1 MEQNPDPKQK
11 TRLLKRLKADMA
23 DLPPALSGAA
33 KYIIDNPGDFGL
45 DPIRVSA
52 QKAGV
57 STNSLVRLAS
67 HLGFDGFEG
76 LRGPFRASLTTEREG
91 GLGLA
96 WLDRL
101 EQHEA
106 TERHGRIAR
115 NEVNIVARSLRLM
128 TPERTAKICRTLTS
142 ARRCYITA
150 TRASY
155 SLAYY
160 FHYVGRMALPGLDL
174 VPRHMGTAVDE
185 MMDIGPYDCLV
196 AMTFAPYSAE
206 TLQALHFAQSR
217 GAQLVLITDS
227 EVITPGLTPDHLLQ
241 VADNALHPFG
251 GYAGAMAV
259 LDCLLTHLVD
269 AGGDAAQDRI
279 RQYEALR
286 EDTGAYWRG
295 GKLPKLPK

>member
-1 MEQNPDPKQK
+1 MEHHPDSKRT
-11 TRLLKRLKADMA
+11 TRLLDQLKADL
-23 DLPPALSGAA
+23 DDFPPALAEAA
-33 KYIIDNPGDFGL
+33 KYIIDNPADFGL

-57 STNSLVRLAS
+57 STNSLVRLAT

-91 GLGLA
+91 GLGLE

-101 EQHEA
+101 EQSDDTA
-106 TERHGRIAR
+106 RHGRIAR
-115 NEVNIVARSLRLM
+115 NEVNIIARSLRLM
-128 TPERTAKICRTLTS
+128 TPERIDDITKTLTS
-142 ARRCYITA
+142 AAACYVTA

-155 SLAYY
+155 ALAYY
-160 FHYVGRMALPGLDL
+160 FHYVGRMALPKLDL

-185 MMDIGPYDCLV
+185 LMDIGPEDCLV

-206 TLQALHFAQSR
+206 TLQALHFAQNR
-217 GAQLVLITDS
+217 GAKLVLITDND
-227 EVITPGLTPDHLLQ
+227 VITPGLQPDHLLQ

-251 GYAGAMAV
+251 AYGGAMAV
-259 LDCLLTHLVD
+259 LDCLLTSLVD
-269 AGGDAAQDRI
+269 AGGEAAQERI
-279 RQYEALR
+279 RTYEALR

-295 GKLPKLPK
+295 GKLPRLAK